1 MSDERDRDIYNAQ
14 SDISELQ
21 SDLRY
26 ARGLIDTLREDLDA
40 FRYRLEDIED
50 ENKERTDKER
60 MERQT
65 RRTSPTAEVVGADS
79 SEACF

>member
-65 RRTSPTAEVVGADS
+65 RRASTPAEVVGTDS
-79 SEACF
+79 SDAD